1 MVAKEHIIAFGIEL
15 NNKPNSS
22 EDSLTQKIILPW
34 AYKIA
39 DTLPN
44 NTILD
49 LAAGQGIES
58 RILSEA
64 GFDVISQDASS
75 EMLGASYYDGPKVV
89 AIAEQLPYQDASF
102 AGILLKDALVF
113 MSPESRDEM
122 LDEAMRVLVPGG
134 RMLVASESTYMRVWK
149 QDRPNALAY
158 KDTYPTNDNWQAL
171 LTDAQTAHDYIFI
184 FAANVADFS
193 QQAHRHGFRVSV
205 KSDHT
210 FNSPYYKE
218 KRWGGGEGGFVVELA
233 KRLK

>member
-1 MVAKEHIIAFGIEL
+1 MVAKEHINAFGIEL
-15 NNKPNSS
+15 NNKPNTS
-22 EDSLTQKIILPW
+22 EQYLTQKIILPW

-75 EMLGASYYDGPKVV
+75 EMLAASYYQGPKVV
-89 AIAEQLPYQDASF
+89 GIAEQLPYQDASF

-122 LDEAMRVLVPGG
+122 LNEAKRVLIPGG
-134 RMLVASESTYMRVWK
+134 KMLVISEYTRMRVWK
-149 QDRPNALAY
+149 QDRPGSLAY
-158 KDTYPTNDNWQAL
+158 KDTYPTNENWQEL
-171 LTDAQTAHDYIFI
+171 LADARSAHDYDFI
-184 FAANVADFS
+184 FAADYRDFMP
-193 QQAHRHGFRVSV
+193 QAESHGFHVALRS
-205 KSDHT
+205 SHGFD
-210 FNSPYYKE
+210 SPYYTE
-218 KRWGGGEGGFVVELA
+218 KRWGGGNGGFVVELT
-233 KRLK
+233 KK